1 MNRSSLRN
9 SSATGGL
16 LPLYLFNVV
25 LLFFAPAGRS
35 AETLNEITTRLG
47 RETAEAYQASPF
59 SEFSR
64 DYFARLTRDP
74 AARAKQD
81 EVEITGRWQ
90 IETPAAPAAVTTT
103 MKGYFEDFSARR
115 MGVKLVPAKATARLS
130 GSPGTRRI
138 VWRETG
144 GGAPEVPES
153 YTLEITRNWAL
164 VQGRDA
170 QGLRDGIVRLTEL
183 MGFRQAPILPTG
195 KWVVK
200 PRVPVRL
207 GAVPCEGSFR
217 KVVFLGYNAVF
228 VPGGSLFALSTSE
241 AIPQLKERRD
251 AALRDRFVTAA
262 HEAQKHGLKTY
273 CWLDTRQKFAK
284 DHPVFRANPELRGTL
299 TWKADGEYVLCTE
312 HPLVKRY
319 LAESVEGLI
328 RAAPSLQGVVIIIG
342 GEGFYHC
349 YMRSFGA
356 AKGHTTCPRCEPL
369 GAEQTVAN
377 LCNLLA
383 ETVRNVNP
391 QCEVIAWPYS
401 AEHVW
406 SADRDQAGLIR
417 RLKPGAGILTEVE
430 KDEYIDKPEG
440 FKKHLWDYSIDLIG
454 PGERAK
460 RQIAAGRAAGVP
472 IYIKSEAELGFEAPR
487 LPFIPCPDRWLAR
500 ADAIAASGTSG
511 AWMFPAFKP
520 MYASSV
526 AEVAKFALWEPA
538 KPPEELLQALA
549 ARIAGAAA
557 GGKLRQA
564 WKHVSDAIPCSP
576 ELPSYY
582 TGPYYL
588 GPGQPMCADPAA
600 PLPEVFLGRYL
611 FRAEE
616 TDAEGLM
623 LRPTYNK
630 SPTGNVPVFGRMYR
644 QMETHLRFSVEQVNQ
659 AEPLVPPRLTNLFT
673 SETSPIRWFYH
684 TARTQANFYE
694 SCQLRDRVL
703 ALAAQ
708 PSRTPEEQAE
718 AARLL
723 RRWRAVLEN
732 EKQNTEQARPVMAA
746 DMRLDYYYGGDHMF
760 SRGVAVLDAK
770 LKIIAGE
777 INELLPRVA
786 NRCQ

>member
-1 MNRSSLRN
+1 MTRPFLLYPGGK
-9 SSATGGL
+9 TG
-16 LPLYLFNVV
+16 PLCFCLSIIA
-25 LLFFAPAGRS
+25 LCFAAPLGQA
-35 AETLNEITTRLG
+35 AETLAEINARLG
-47 RETAEAYQASPF
+47 RETVQAYKASPF
-59 SEFSR
+59 AEFSR

-74 AARAKQD
+74 GAHANRD
-81 EVEITGRWQ
+81 EVEITARWR
-90 IETPAAPAAVTTT
+90 IESPEAPAAVTTV
-103 MKGYFEDFSARR
+103 MSGYFEDLMARR
-115 MGVKLVPAKATARLS
+115 MDVRLATAKADPRIGGQPAA
-130 GSPGTRRI
+130 RRI

-144 GGAPEVPES
+144 GGVPEVPES
-153 YTLEITRNWAL
+153 YTLEITRNWVL
-164 VQGRDA
+164 VQGHDP
-170 QGLRDGIVRLTEL
+170 QGLRDGIVRLTDL
-183 MGFRQAPILPTG
+183 MGFRQAPILPIG

-207 GAVPCEGSFR
+207 GAVPCEGSLR
-217 KVVFLGYNAVF
+217 EVVFLGYNAVF

-241 AIPQLKERRD
+241 AIPQLKDRRD
-251 AALRDRFVTAA
+251 PALRDRFVAA
-262 HEAQKHGLKTY
+262 VHEAEKHGLKTY
-273 CWLDTRQKFAK
+273 CWVDTRQKFPG
-284 DHPVFRANPELRGTL
+284 DHPVFQANPELRGTL

-319 LAESVEGLI
+319 LAESLEGLL

-356 AKGHTTCPRCEPL
+356 AKGRSACPRCDPL

-383 ETVRNVNP
+383 QTIRKVKP
-391 QCEVIAWPYS
+391 QGELIAWPYS
-401 AEHVW
+401 AEYVW

-430 KDEYIDKPEG
+430 KDEYVDKPEG

-454 PGERAK
+454 PGERAR
-460 RQIAAGRAAGVP
+460 RQIVAGHAAGVP

-500 ADAIAASGTSG
+500 ADAVAGSGASG

-520 MYASSV
+520 MYASTV
-526 AEVAKFALWEPA
+526 AEVAKFAMWEPA
-538 KPPEELLQALA
+538 KPPGEILQALA

-557 GGKLRQA
+557 GPKLREA
-564 WKHVSDAIPCSP
+564 WRNVSDAIPCSP

-588 GPGQPMCADPAA
+588 GPGHPMCADPTA

-611 FRAEE
+611 FRAEV
-616 TDAEGLM
+616 TDADGLM

-644 QMETHLRFSVEQVNQ
+644 RMETHLHSAVEQVNQ
-659 AEPLVPPRLTNLFT
+659 AEPLVPTRLKLLFA

-684 TARTQANFYE
+684 TARTEANFYE
-694 SCQLRDRVL
+694 SCQLRDRLL
-703 ALAAQ
+703 ALAAK
-708 PSRTPEEQAE
+708 PARTPDEQAE
-718 AARLL
+718 AVRLL
-723 RRWRAVLEN
+723 RRWRQVLED
-732 EKQNTEQARPVMAA
+732 EKQNTEQAFPVMAG
-746 DMRLDYYYGGDHMF
+746 DVRLDYYYGGDHMF
-760 SRGVAVLDAK
+760 SHGVDVLTAK
-770 LKIIAGE
+770 LKLITGE
-777 INELLPRVA
+777 LNEFLPKVA
-786 NRCQ
+786 ARCQ